1 MWGVGAVL
9 GTGAPGLQVDSKAH
23 AAPGRGLCA
32 AVLHPVRLSAG
43 SDGCRQHTYHN
54 PHQPTPTLQFS
65 HTLQAGM
72 LGIEA
77 HSEVRLA
84 SQKESGGAK
93 SAHAGREGV

>member
-9 GTGAPGLQVDSKAH
+9 APVCQALQVGSKAH
-23 AAPGRGLCA
+23 VAPGRGLCA
-32 AVLHPVRLSAG
+32 AVLHLVRLSAG

-65 HTLQAGM
+65 QTLQAGM

-93 SAHAGREGV
+93 SAHAGLEGV